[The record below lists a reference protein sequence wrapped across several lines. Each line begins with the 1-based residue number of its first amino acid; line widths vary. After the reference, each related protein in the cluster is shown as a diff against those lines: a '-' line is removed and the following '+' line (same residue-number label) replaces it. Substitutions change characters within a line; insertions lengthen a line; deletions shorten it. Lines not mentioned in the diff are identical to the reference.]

1 LTIVVCRFPA
11 GLDAIRESFFH
22 NKSIQAG
29 FTRLT
34 MSEGLAD
41 SRSVPA
47 EGGQR
52 ASLCFVIDPDF
63 GFLQGF
69 SKSLRSV
76 GVDTVELIS
85 SARLAENVHGQN
97 PEIVFLDLNPVNPY
111 ECVRALMSL
120 RECRFPG
127 RVQLLGRCETAFL
140 EIFRRV
146 GVDASLAMLPGLQ
159 KPVDFASIRKI
170 VLDQKLNCQTVA
182 APDLSLKTA
191 IARDYVTFWYQPK
204 IDLKR
209 RQVVGAEAFARI
221 AHPQHGI
228 LPPARF
234 LAGAAEEDLLEL
246 ANRALASALQLSE
259 RMDEQGV
266 SLQIAINLSVE
277 SIMKLPIAE
286 LLLKHRPRKEARPS
300 ILFDVTESQ
309 ILNKVTILREKFHE
323 LEKHGISLAIDNF
336 GRGNSSFS
344 LFRYLPFSEIKIDMS
359 FVQGCASN
367 AGNANVCKSM
377 IQIAHNFARKA
388 VAVGIETGED
398 AQELANLGCDIAQ
411 GFIFGKPMTDRKL
424 MTMVT
429 AGRAQSQNFVGA
441 AV

>member
-1 LTIVVCRFPA
+1 MAEV
-11 GLDAIRESFFH
+11 
-22 NKSIQAG
+22 
-29 FTRLT
+29 
-34 MSEGLAD
+34 LAD
-41 SRSVPA
+41 SRSVA
-47 EGGQR
+47 AGGGQR
-52 ASLCFVIDPDF
+52 ASLCFVVDPDF

-85 SARLAENVHGQN
+85 SARLAENVDGQN
-97 PEIVFLDLNPVNPY
+97 PDIIFLDLNPVNPY

-120 RECRFPG
+120 RECKFPG

-140 EIFRRV
+140 ENFRRV
-146 GVDASLAMLPGLQ
+146 GVDASLAMLPVLL
-159 KPVDFASIRKI
+159 KPVDFASIRKV
-170 VLDQKLNCQTVA
+170 VLEQKLDCQPVA
-182 APDLSLKTA
+182 APDLSLRTA
-191 IARDYVTFWYQPK
+191 IARDFVTFWYQPK

-228 LPPARF
+228 LSPARF

-246 ANRALASALQLSE
+246 ANRALVSALQLSA
-259 RMDEQGV
+259 RLDELGI

-286 LLLKHRPRKEARPS
+286 LMLEHHPQKEESRPG
-300 ILFDVTESQ
+300 ILFDVTETQ
-309 ILNKVTILREKFHE
+309 VLNRITVLREKFHE
-323 LEKHGISLAIDNF
+323 LEKYGISLAIDNF

-344 LFRYLPFSEIKIDMS
+344 LFRYLPFSEIKIDTS

-367 AGNANVCKSM
+367 KGNSNVCKSM

-398 AQELANLGCDIAQ
+398 AQELVNLGCDIAQ
-411 GFIFGKPMTDRKL
+411 GFIFGKPMTDRQL

-429 AGRAQSQNFVGA
+429 AGRAQSENFIGSTV
-441 AV
+441 